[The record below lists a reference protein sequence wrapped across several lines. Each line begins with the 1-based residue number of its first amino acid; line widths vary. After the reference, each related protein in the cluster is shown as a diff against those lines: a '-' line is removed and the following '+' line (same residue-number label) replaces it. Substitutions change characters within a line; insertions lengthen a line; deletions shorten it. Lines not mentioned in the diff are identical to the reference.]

1 MPLVRID
8 LISGRTEA
16 EIAAIGAAVH
26 RALVECLGVP
36 ARDRFQVVTEHPPGR
51 LIYDPSYLGVAR
63 TDAIVLIHVF
73 LSSGRTTEQK
83 KAFYARA
90 ADLMASEAG
99 VRRGDA
105 TIALTENAREDWSF
119 GDGLAQYLVLPKEQW
134 K

>member
-1 MPLVRID
+1 
-8 LISGRTEA
+8 
-16 EIAAIGAAVH
+16 
-26 RALVECLGVP
+26 
-36 ARDRFQVVTEHPPGR
+36 
-51 LIYDPSYLGVAR
+51 
-63 TDAIVLIHVF
+63 VF
-73 LSSGRTTEQK
+73 LSAGRTTEQK